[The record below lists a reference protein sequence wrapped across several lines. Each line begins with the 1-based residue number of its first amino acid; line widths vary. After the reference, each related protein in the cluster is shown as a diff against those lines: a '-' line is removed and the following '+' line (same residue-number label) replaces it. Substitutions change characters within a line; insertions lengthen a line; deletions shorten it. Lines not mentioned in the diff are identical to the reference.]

1 MTDKTSAADRRVDMM
16 IRLAL
21 LDIAEEKWKQIEAL
35 DVSDVTLSERHIK
48 RMRKLLT
55 KGAPAI
61 RRKRIAKR
69 MLLVALV
76 ALSVVAM
83 LGMAIRPV
91 RQAFSNAVVTWYK
104 EFFKV
109 EITGEDR
116 EGYPVVIEE
125 LKEPQLLVD
134 WKSEII
140 KDTDTGKTIRYTDQ
154 EGNSILFRQLIQQDY
169 DQTLDNHYLIQDVK
183 INGHPGILYT
193 SQKWTNRIIQWADD
207 SYLFQLEGNISYEFI
222 LQIAESVDYYG
233 Y

>member
-61 RRKRIAKR
+61 RRKRIVKR
-69 MLLVALV
+69 TLLVALV

-83 LGMAIRPV
+83 LGMTIRPV

-104 EFFKV
+104 DFFQVKTQEV
-109 EITGEDR
+109 ESDYPQIIEVYKEPLLLNEWEKTVQRESQFSQTIIYEDWEGNTIHYVQRVLGESVAINIDNKRIIEEITINDNPALL
-116 EGYPVVIEE
+116 Y
-125 LKEPQLLVD
+125 KEH
-134 WKSEII
+134 
-140 KDTDTGKTIRYTDQ
+140 DTGNY
-154 EGNSILFRQLIQQDY
+154 
-169 DQTLDNHYLIQDVK
+169 
-183 INGHPGILYT
+183 
-193 SQKWTNRIIQWADD
+193 IIQWNDG
-207 SYLFQLEGNISYEFI
+207 SYFYILDGNLSPDLLIET
-222 LQIAESVDYYG
+222 AESLK
-233 Y
+233 

>member
-91 RQAFSNAVVTWYK
+91 RQAFSNAIITWYND
-104 EFFKV
+104 FFKV
-109 EITGEDR
+109 EMVSEGEVI
-116 EGYPVVIEE
+116 YPNVFEKI
-125 LKEPQLLVD
+125 KEPKLLSDWTSIVVNEGDASRIVKYENQTQSIYYRQLTRQAVD
-134 WKSEII
+134 QTVDSEHTIVE
-140 KDTDTGKTIRYTDQ
+140 TEVNGKPAILYKGQ
-154 EGNSILFRQLIQQDY
+154 EGEKHILQWMDEE
-169 DQTLDNHYLIQDVK
+169 YLYQIES
-183 INGHPGILYT
+183 GLSP
-193 SQKWTNRIIQWADD
+193 
-207 SYLFQLEGNISYEFI
+207 EFI
-222 LQIAESVDYYG
+222 LQVAESVE
-233 Y
+233 

>member
-1 MTDKTSAADRRVDMM
+1 MTDRTSAADRRVDMM

-35 DVSDVTLSERHIK
+35 DISDVTLSEQHIK

-83 LGMAIRPV
+83 LGMTIRPV

-104 EFFKV
+104 EFFEV
-109 EITGEDR
+109 EIDLDTGATSPR
-116 EGYPVVIEE
+116 VIEE
-125 LKEPQLLVD
+125 IKIPLLLSG
-134 WKSEII
+134 WESTII
-140 KDTDTGKTIRYTDQ
+140 KESIYARTVRYNNQ
-154 EGNSILFRQLIQQDY
+154 NGESIYFRQLIKQEL
-169 DQTLDNHYLIQDVK
+169 DQTIDDEHDIVETEV
-183 INGHPGILYT
+183 NGNLALLYKVRSGGRNIL
-193 SQKWTNRIIQWADD
+193 QWMDEEYMYQIE
-207 SYLFQLEGNISYEFI
+207 SELSPEFI
-222 LQIAESVDYYG
+222 QQVAESIE
-233 Y
+233 